1 MHATRLL
8 IVVSAAAIGAIV
20 LTTTATTTA
29 AQGRP
34 RYRTYAMGDSPLVIS
49 RQIGL
54 PLMQV
59 TSTPAA
65 AGAVQELRWHAR
77 LARRGTAPASDPV
90 DRLVFSFYEHR
101 LFRIVIDYAPERTAG
116 MTEADMVAAVS
127 ALYGA
132 PHRRTI
138 VSPEGIQAPVRR
150 AEVVVAQWIKGD
162 QSVALLAIQGQTAF
176 RMIVVSSALQT
187 LARASGAREAPVDR
201 PDWPSIE
208 AARARAT
215 IIGGGPP
222 WQATRRRNVES
233 FVP

>member
-1 MHATRLL
+1 MPSARLL
-8 IVVSAAAIGAIV
+8 TIVAAASVA
-20 LTTTATTTA
+20 LALATTATTTA

-34 RYRTYAMGDSPLVIS
+34 HYRTYAMGDSPLVIS
-49 RQIGL
+49 RQLGL
-54 PLMQV
+54 PMNV
-59 TSTPAA
+59 TATPAA
-65 AGAVQELRWHAR
+65 SGAVQELRWHAR
-77 LARRGTAPASDPV
+77 GVRRGTAPSGDPV

-101 LFRIVIDYAPERTAG
+101 LFRIVIDYAPHRTAG

-132 PHRRTI
+132 PRRRTM
-138 VSPEGIQAPVRR
+138 VSPEGIQAPVRP
-150 AEVVVAQWIKGD
+150 AEAVVARWIKGD
-162 QSVALLAIQGQTAF
+162 QSVALLSIQGQTTY

-208 AARARAT
+208 AARARAAL
-215 IIGGGPP
+215 IGGGPP